1 LAAALVGGGFLLRP
15 AVNGHHKQVEGTAVK
30 TLVCC
35 FSLVLCGDLAAAVGT
50 AARQESSAAADL
62 IPRAAGIKKDRPR
75 LLLRPADTPYAVS
88 LKQLRAPANDRAREG
103 GSPVFADTN
112 TGTVPDAQRMIAQ
125 LEGLKPP
132 RAAGLAMVYL
142 LTGRE
147 EAARRAVEVMQ
158 KWQLPQDKKVLSDPF
173 YVYFTLGDMALAYDW
188 LHGYPGFSAEA
199 KAALREKLRPVAE
212 SGYRLGNDHVFHNY
226 VWMFNGGAMLWTL
239 ATLGD
244 DPAAD
249 KIFAGLRDRFN
260 HQLFRAMEYLEGSNG
275 DSAGYWWLYCQESA
289 TLVLLATQSAFET
302 DAVGRVRRE
311 HGDWLGRQLDYLVL
325 SVLPDMRF
333 VPWGDIVAGANGG
346 VTHEMAAK
354 IDMLTWALRGDC
366 PGGKKGDSPHL
377 PERPEGCFAQMGTVP
392 FLPASSGAF
401 LSRWLA
407 EKRGLE
413 RFYGETAIFYFLY
426 TRQLDVKPAPP
437 PLAVLAGGKQGGHA
451 LMRSDWTDAATVV
464 GFRATDYFGQH
475 LHLDQG
481 SFVVYRN
488 GLLALDAGR
497 YGRVGGEQM
506 RTDAHNTLLFGGE
519 GQRRLGYQSA
529 ATLDAFV
536 ARRNKDLE
544 TGDIPFYKHAGEWTA
559 VAGQFAQAYSPEVI
573 QSCVRQLLF
582 VRPGTVA
589 IVDQLAAPEGKS
601 LPEVRWLLHV
611 PGKPEVDGAT
621 VTASNGKSYLQ
632 CRSLVV
638 GADRPQ
644 VGTSYR
650 TPAGPNS
657 SGGNPATIDTSR
669 VTFTYDGKPRLV
681 LIHVL
686 DMGDGKPAA
695 AAPDVKIETDTR
707 AIRLRLDGKMYSFSA
722 APPFGVVQEG
732 P

>member
-1 LAAALVGGGFLLRP
+1 MKTLAWFSVLLLCGSVVSAGEP
-15 AVNGHHKQVEGTAVK
+15 PEGTKPSA
-30 TLVCC
+30 
-35 FSLVLCGDLAAAVGT
+35 T
-50 AARQESSAAADL
+50 AEL
-62 IPRAAGIKKDRPR
+62 IPPAAGIKRDRPR
-75 LLLRPADTPYAVS
+75 LLLRPAETPYAVS
-88 LKQLRAPANDRAREG
+88 LKQLKAPAADR
-103 GSPVFADTN
+103 
-112 TGTVPDAQRMIAQ
+112 DAQRLIGQ
-125 LEGLKPP
+125 LENLKPP
-132 RAAGLAMVYL
+132 RAAALAMVYL

-158 KWQLPQDKKVLSDPF
+158 AYKLPQDKKALSDPF

-188 LHGYPGFSAEA
+188 LHDHPAFTAEA
-199 KAALREKLRPVAE
+199 KAAIREKLRPLAE

-249 KIFAGLRDRFN
+249 KMFAGLRERFN
-260 HQLFRAMEYLEGSNG
+260 GQLFRAMEYLEGSNG

-311 HGDWLGRQLDYLVL
+311 HGDWLGRQLDYLVS

-354 IDMLTWALRGDC
+354 IDMLTWALRGRDVPC
-366 PGGKKGDSPHL
+366 P
-377 PERPEGCFAQMGTVP
+377 AT
-392 FLPASSGAF
+392 SGAF

-407 EKRGLE
+407 EKRGLD
-413 RFYGETAIFYFLY
+413 RFYGETALFYFLY

-451 LMRSDWTDAATVV
+451 VMRSDWSDAATVV

-481 SFVVYRN
+481 SFVIYRN

-544 TGDIPFYKHAGEWTA
+544 TGDIPFYKHAGDWTA
-559 VAGQFAQAYSPEVI
+559 VSGQFAQAYSPDVV
-573 QSCVRQLLF
+573 QSCVRQIALRAAGDRGGRRSVGRSGREVAARGPLA
-582 VRPGTVA
+582 VARPGQAGGRWHDRNRQQRQELPPLPVA
-589 IVDQLAAPEGKS
+589 GSRRRPAAGRAVVPHAGRIELVGRQ
-601 LPEVRWLLHV
+601 PGDARCVAGRLHLRRQ
-611 PGKPEVDGAT
+611 
-621 VTASNGKSYLQ
+621 TAD
-632 CRSLVV
+632 V
-638 GADRPQ
+638 
-644 VGTSYR
+644 
-650 TPAGPNS
+650 AGPRARRGRRQA
-657 SGGNPATIDTSR
+657 GGRGAAR
-669 VTFTYDGKPRLV
+669 GPR
-681 LIHVL
+681 
-686 DMGDGKPAA
+686 
-695 AAPDVKIETDTR
+695 
-707 AIRLRLDGKMYSFSA
+707 
-722 APPFGVVQEG
+722 
-732 P
+732 